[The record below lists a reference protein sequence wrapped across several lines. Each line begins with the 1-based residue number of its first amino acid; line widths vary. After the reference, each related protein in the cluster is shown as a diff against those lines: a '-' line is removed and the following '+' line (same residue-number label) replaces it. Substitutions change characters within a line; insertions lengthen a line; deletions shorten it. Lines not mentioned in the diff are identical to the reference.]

1 VRERLLKASAVT
13 EGLLKAGDVRKRL
26 LKANAVREKL
36 RKFFTFIG
44 TLQREFSWKRL
55 SIPCY
60 RLAQKGRS
68 PVPRSVSR
76 TRNRASMEGDSKE

>member
-1 VRERLLKASAVT
+1 VTEGLLRAGDVRERLLKASAV
-13 EGLLKAGDVRKRL
+13 GKR
-26 LKANAVREKL
+26 L

-44 TLQREFSWKRL
+44 ALQREFSWKRL